1 MRFPKTPRLVF
12 VFVVTGELLGLNVPA
27 RGERPPDSPIRTR
40 TLIAEKD
47 AKIAQ
52 LSDVLTKK
60 VEQEQDLMKING
72 LLNANLAQAKAPLY
86 QKYLQAQIAYY
97 DHEMAMWIISELLYQ
112 WQQKASNVVMSL
124 VCIDMLAEISIS
136 GLQL

>member
-27 RGERPPDSPIRTR
+27 RGERPPDRPIRTR

-60 VEQEQDLMKING
+60 VEQEQAAVKTTNDRVD
-72 LLNANLAQAKAPLY
+72 QARVATRGAADRKVSMAEAAVQVAKDGVSVAEARRALY
-86 QKYLQAQIAYY
+86 CC
-97 DHEMAMWIISELLYQ
+97 S
-112 WQQKASNVVMSL
+112 
-124 VCIDMLAEISIS
+124 
-136 GLQL
+136 